1 MESNYAKS
9 IIEALLFVADEP
21 LPVST
26 LRGVLEELKED
37 EIRKHISDLALE
49 YETTGRAYAITE
61 IAEGFQIVTRPQF
74 AQWIKL
80 LFKSKLT
87 HRLSKPALETLSIIA
102 YRQPI
107 TKLEIESIRGVS
119 VEGVLDTLLARD
131 LAAIKGRKD
140 VIGRPLLYG
149 TTKEFLR
156 YFGLKDLTEM
166 PKIEELI
173 GKMGEEPN
181 V

>member
-87 HRLSKPALETLSIIA
+87 HRLSKPALES
-102 YRQPI
+102 
-107 TKLEIESIRGVS
+107 
-119 VEGVLDTLLARD
+119 
-131 LAAIKGRKD
+131 
-140 VIGRPLLYG
+140 
-149 TTKEFLR
+149 
-156 YFGLKDLTEM
+156 
-166 PKIEELI
+166 
-173 GKMGEEPN
+173 
-181 V
+181 

>member
-1 MESNYAKS
+1 MESNFSRS

-21 LPVST
+21 LSVKSI
-26 LRGVLEELKED
+26 RVVLEELKEE

-49 YETTGRAYAITE
+49 YETSGRAYAVTE

-74 AQWIKL
+74 AEWIKKMY
-80 LFKSKLT
+80 KSKVT
-87 HRLSKPALETLSIIA
+87 HRLSKPALETLAIIA
-102 YRQPI
+102 YRQPV
-107 TKLEIESIRGVS
+107 TKVEIESIRGVS
-119 VEGVLDTLLARD
+119 AEGVIDTLLERD
-131 LAAIKGRKD
+131 LIAIKGRKD

-149 TTKEFLR
+149 TTKEYLR

-181 V
+181 A

>member
-1 MESNYAKS
+1 MENNYAKS

-21 LPVST
+21 MPVKNIKN
-26 LRGVLEELKED
+26 VIEELKEE
-37 EIRKHISDLALE
+37 EIRKLISELALE
-49 YETTGRAYAITE
+49 YETTGRAFSIVE

-74 AQWIKL
+74 APWIKKMY
-80 LFKSKLT
+80 KSKLT
-87 HRLSKPALETLSIIA
+87 HRLSKPALETLAIIA

-107 TKLEIESIRGVS
+107 TKIEIEAIRGVS
-119 VEGVLDTLLARD
+119 AEGVLDTLLDRD
-131 LAAIKGRKD
+131 LVAIKGRKD

-173 GKMGEEPN
+173 GKMEEENN